1 MSRWRTYVK
10 GDPKRQAILEA
21 ALDWVSSGN
30 IEDYMAQHRYDT
42 DINELKS
49 HFDTVI
55 DWIDSI
61 FEYTG
66 NEMCGI
72 EWGRLYREYH
82 ANPYSKPAVAEKV
95 DKLLSDTQVTDKRGI
110 FEYILG
116 GEQDTALLNV
126 RVFDDKTKKSV
137 YDIQTKDANN
147 NDKSNCPF
155 CAIGH
160 DNNAKRIYRLNEMDA
175 DHVTA
180 WSKGGATDI
189 SNCQMLCKMHNK
201 AKGNR

>member
-1 MSRWRTYVK
+1 MNRWQTYVK
-10 GDPKRQAILEA
+10 GDPKRQAILET
-21 ALDWVSSGN
+21 ALDWVSDGD
-30 IEDYMAQHRYDT
+30 IDGYMAMHRNDT
-42 DINELKS
+42 SIDELKN

-66 NEMCGI
+66 SYVCGLD
-72 EWGRLYREYH
+72 WGRLYREYH
-82 ANPYSKPAVAEKV
+82 TQAYDKDAVTKRV
-95 DKLLSDTQVTDKRGI
+95 DELLADTQVNDKRGV

-116 GEQDTALLNV
+116 GEQDTVLLNV
-126 RVFDDKTKKSV
+126 RVFDEKTKKAV
-137 YDIQTKDANN
+137 YDKQTKDAVAK
-147 NDKSNCPF
+147 DVSNCPF

-160 DNNAKRIYRLNEMDA
+160 SNNAKRIYKLNEMDT

-180 WSKGGATDI
+180 WSKGGSTDI
-189 SNCQMLCKMHNK
+189 SNCQMLCKTHNK